1 MKVMA
6 MRYLVVLMVFLCASC
21 SSGLP
26 GLKPYHLDVQQGN
39 VVTSKMML
47 QLKPGM
53 TKSQVRYVMGTP
65 LLQDSFHQD
74 RWDYIYQMNKGGVI
88 IERRR
93 VILEFNNDGLA
104 KVRGD
109 VIPAGS
115 PGAENAPMATI
126 DDVKT
131 AKSDKTLLNEDPKK
145 SWTDRFKFWADDEK
159 TAAEKSSPEPEKPI
173 KKEDPEG
180 GWLKRGW
187 LANKLKSLSGQEKP
201 KLADEPVKQVEAPK
215 PVEAVVAEP
224 LQSAPEE
231 ALKAE
236 PRSEVV
242 AATDEKLVVVSE
254 AVAAPAEVLNAEA
267 TQQVNGPIADKAAL
281 PPEVIAA
288 PAEVAKVEVPVKK
301 EKSIPAKKLAKK
313 AQRAEPVNE
322 ATSQNIQDPKEE
334 IASMVN
340 AWADAWRTKNL
351 NAYFKFYSDN
361 FTVDGMTR
369 PAWIAQRKQRIAGQP
384 SAIDLKLENVSIDVA
399 AKTARVEFLQHY
411 SNGKFSD
418 HVVKELSLANEQNHW
433 VILRESVLSKPA
445 NLEIQKDNALTD
457 IPKVREATSDE
468 KSEAMPEKMIQDSA
482 KEALKSAPEAKS
494 EPVALPQEAKPVSVK
509 SEQPPPQ
516 EIKPEVKESK
526 PAITKPGSVKDPL
539 PSEDAPGYFERMLE
553 KIGF

>member
-21 SSGLP
+21 SSSLP
-26 GLKPYHLDVQQGN
+26 GLKPYHLDIQQGN

-74 RWDYIYQMNKGGVI
+74 RWDYIYQMNKGGEVV
-88 IERRR
+88 ERRR

-159 TAAEKSSPEPEKPI
+159 VGVLKTASEPEKT
-173 KKEDPEG
+173 KKEESKAS
-180 GWLKRGW
+180 WLSS
-187 LANKLKSLSGQEKP
+187 LKFWEDKDKSSVNVAQ
-201 KLADEPVKQVEAPK
+201 AKQVEELKPVEVMQASPVDLPKTEVTTEVVVPVDEKLASAPEEVNVPTEIAHAKEIVQVTPPAIESVEQLQEAGAK
-215 PVEAVVAEP
+215 PVEA
-224 LQSAPEE
+224 S
-231 ALKAE
+231 K
-236 PRSEVV
+236 
-242 AATDEKLVVVSE
+242 SE
-254 AVAAPAEVLNAEA
+254 AAV
-267 TQQVNGPIADKAAL
+267 KAKAS
-281 PPEVIAA
+281 VGR
-288 PAEVAKVEVPVKK
+288 
-301 EKSIPAKKLAKK
+301 KLAKK
-313 AQRAEPVNE
+313 TQPAEPVNE
-322 ATSQNIQDPKEE
+322 AASQNILDPKEE

-340 AWADAWRTKNL
+340 AWADAWRTKNI
-351 NAYFKFYSDN
+351 NAYFKFYSDK
-361 FTVDGMTR
+361 FTVDGMAR
-369 PAWIAQRKQRIAGQP
+369 QAWVAQRKQRIAGQP
-384 SAIDLKLENVSIDVA
+384 SAIDLKLENVAIDVD

-418 HVVKELSLANEQNHW
+418 HVVKELSLANEQNNW
-433 VILRESVLSKPA
+433 VILRESVLSKSA
-445 NLEIQKDNALTD
+445 NLDVQKDNVLAD

>member
-21 SSGLP
+21 SSSLP
-26 GLKPYHLDVQQGN
+26 GLKPYHLDIQQGN

-74 RWDYIYQMNKGGVI
+74 RWDYIYQMNKGGEVV
-88 IERRR
+88 ERRR

-159 TAAEKSSPEPEKPI
+159 VGVLKTASEPEKT
-173 KKEDPEG
+173 KKEESKAS
-180 GWLKRGW
+180 WLSS
-187 LANKLKSLSGQEKP
+187 LKFWEDKDKSSVNVAQ
-201 KLADEPVKQVEAPK
+201 AKQVEELKPVEVMQASPVDVPKTEVTTEVVVPVDEKLASAPEEVNVPTEIAHAKEIVQVTPPAIESVEQLQEAGAK
-215 PVEAVVAEP
+215 PVEA
-224 LQSAPEE
+224 S
-231 ALKAE
+231 K
-236 PRSEVV
+236 
-242 AATDEKLVVVSE
+242 SE
-254 AVAAPAEVLNAEA
+254 AAV
-267 TQQVNGPIADKAAL
+267 KAKAS
-281 PPEVIAA
+281 VGR
-288 PAEVAKVEVPVKK
+288 
-301 EKSIPAKKLAKK
+301 KLAKK
-313 AQRAEPVNE
+313 TQPAEPVNE
-322 ATSQNIQDPKEE
+322 AASQNILDPKEE

-340 AWADAWRTKNL
+340 AWADAWRTKNI
-351 NAYFKFYSDN
+351 NAYFKFYSDK

-369 PAWIAQRKQRIAGQP
+369 QAWVAQRKQRIAGQP
-384 SAIDLKLENVSIDVA
+384 SAIDLKLENVAIDVD

-418 HVVKELSLANEQNHW
+418 HVVKELSLANEQNNW
-433 VILRESVLSKPA
+433 VILRESVLSKSA
-445 NLEIQKDNALTD
+445 NLDVQKDNVLAD

>member
-21 SSGLP
+21 SSSLP
-26 GLKPYHLDVQQGN
+26 GLKPYHLDIQQGN

-74 RWDYIYQMNKGGVI
+74 RWDYIYQMNKGGEVV
-88 IERRR
+88 ERRR

-159 TAAEKSSPEPEKPI
+159 VGVLKTASEPEKT
-173 KKEDPEG
+173 KKEESKAS
-180 GWLKRGW
+180 WLSS
-187 LANKLKSLSGQEKP
+187 LKFWEDKDKSSVNVAQ
-201 KLADEPVKQVEAPK
+201 AKQVEELKPVEVMQASPVDVPKTEVTTEVVVPVDEKLASAPEEVNVPTEIAHAKEIVQVTPPAIESVEQLQEAGAK
-215 PVEAVVAEP
+215 PVEA
-224 LQSAPEE
+224 S
-231 ALKAE
+231 K
-236 PRSEVV
+236 
-242 AATDEKLVVVSE
+242 SE
-254 AVAAPAEVLNAEA
+254 AAV
-267 TQQVNGPIADKAAL
+267 KAKAS
-281 PPEVIAA
+281 VGR
-288 PAEVAKVEVPVKK
+288 
-301 EKSIPAKKLAKK
+301 KLAKK
-313 AQRAEPVNE
+313 TQPAEPVNE
-322 ATSQNIQDPKEE
+322 AASQNILDPKEE

-340 AWADAWRTKNL
+340 AWADAWRTKNI
-351 NAYFKFYSDN
+351 NAYFKFYSDK

-369 PAWIAQRKQRIAGQP
+369 QAWVAQRKQRIAGQP
-384 SAIDLKLENVSIDVA
+384 SAIDLKLENVSIDVD

-418 HVVKELSLANEQNHW
+418 HVVKELSLANEQNNW
-433 VILRESVLSKPA
+433 VILRESVLSKSA
-445 NLEIQKDNALTD
+445 NLDVQKDNVLAD

>member
-21 SSGLP
+21 SSSLP
-26 GLKPYHLDVQQGN
+26 GLKPYHLDIQQGN

-74 RWDYIYQMNKGGVI
+74 RWDYIYQMNKGGEVV
-88 IERRR
+88 ERRR

-159 TAAEKSSPEPEKPI
+159 VGVLKTASEPEKT
-173 KKEDPEG
+173 KKEESKAS
-180 GWLKRGW
+180 WLSS
-187 LANKLKSLSGQEKP
+187 LKFWEDKDKSSVNVAQ
-201 KLADEPVKQVEAPK
+201 AKQVEELKPVEVMQASPVDVPKTEVTTEVVVPVDEKLASAPEEVNVPTEIAHAKEIVQVTPPAIESVEQLQEAGAK
-215 PVEAVVAEP
+215 PVEA
-224 LQSAPEE
+224 S
-231 ALKAE
+231 K
-236 PRSEVV
+236 
-242 AATDEKLVVVSE
+242 SE
-254 AVAAPAEVLNAEA
+254 AAV
-267 TQQVNGPIADKAAL
+267 KAKAS
-281 PPEVIAA
+281 VGR
-288 PAEVAKVEVPVKK
+288 
-301 EKSIPAKKLAKK
+301 KLAKK
-313 AQRAEPVNE
+313 TQPAEPVNE
-322 ATSQNIQDPKEE
+322 AASQNILDPKEE

-340 AWADAWRTKNL
+340 AWADAWRTKNI
-351 NAYFKFYSDN
+351 NAYFKFYSDK

-369 PAWIAQRKQRIAGQP
+369 QAWVAQRKQRIAGQP
-384 SAIDLKLENVSIDVA
+384 SAIDLKLENVAIDVD

-418 HVVKELSLANEQNHW
+418 HVVKELSLANEQNNW
-433 VILRESVLSKPA
+433 VILRESVLSKSA
-445 NLEIQKDNALTD
+445 NLDVQKDNSLAD

-509 SEQPPPQ
+509 SEQPPPH

>member
-21 SSGLP
+21 SSSLP
-26 GLKPYHLDVQQGN
+26 GLKPYHLDIQQGN

-74 RWDYIYQMNKGGVI
+74 RWDYIYQMNKGGEVV
-88 IERRR
+88 ERRR

-159 TAAEKSSPEPEKPI
+159 VGVLKTASEPEKT
-173 KKEDPEG
+173 KKEESKAS
-180 GWLKRGW
+180 WLSS
-187 LANKLKSLSGQEKP
+187 LKFWEDKDKSSVNVVQ
-201 KLADEPVKQVEAPK
+201 AKQVEELKPGEVMQASPVDVPKTEVTTEVVVPVDEKLATAPEEVNVPTEIAHAKEIVQVTPPTIESVEQLQEAGAK
-215 PVEAVVAEP
+215 PVEA
-224 LQSAPEE
+224 S
-231 ALKAE
+231 K
-236 PRSEVV
+236 
-242 AATDEKLVVVSE
+242 SE
-254 AVAAPAEVLNAEA
+254 AAV
-267 TQQVNGPIADKAAL
+267 KAKAS
-281 PPEVIAA
+281 VGR
-288 PAEVAKVEVPVKK
+288 
-301 EKSIPAKKLAKK
+301 KLAKK
-313 AQRAEPVNE
+313 PQPAEPVNE
-322 ATSQNIQDPKEE
+322 AASQNILDPKEE

-340 AWADAWRTKNL
+340 AWADAWRTKNI
-351 NAYFKFYSDN
+351 NTYFKFYSDK

-369 PAWIAQRKQRIAGQP
+369 QAWVAQRKQRIAGQP
-384 SAIDLKLENVSIDVA
+384 SAIDLKLENVAIDVD

-418 HVVKELSLANEQNHW
+418 HVVKELSLANEQNNW
-433 VILRESVLSKPA
+433 VILRESVLSKSA
-445 NLEIQKDNALTD
+445 NLDVQKDNVLAD

-526 PAITKPGSVKDPL
+526 PAITKPGGVKDPL

>member
-21 SSGLP
+21 SSSLP
-26 GLKPYHLDVQQGN
+26 GLKPYHLDIQQGN

-74 RWDYIYQMNKGGVI
+74 RWDYIYQMNKGGEVV
-88 IERRR
+88 ERRR

-159 TAAEKSSPEPEKPI
+159 VGVLKTASEPEKT
-173 KKEDPEG
+173 KKEESKAS
-180 GWLKRGW
+180 WLSS
-187 LANKLKSLSGQEKP
+187 LKFWEDKDKSSVNVAQ
-201 KLADEPVKQVEAPK
+201 AKQVEELKPVEVMQASPVDVPKTEVTTEVVVPVDEKLASAPEEVNVPTEIAHAKEIVQVTPPAIESVEQLQEAGAK
-215 PVEAVVAEP
+215 PVEA
-224 LQSAPEE
+224 S
-231 ALKAE
+231 K
-236 PRSEVV
+236 
-242 AATDEKLVVVSE
+242 SE
-254 AVAAPAEVLNAEA
+254 AAV
-267 TQQVNGPIADKAAL
+267 KAKAS
-281 PPEVIAA
+281 VGR
-288 PAEVAKVEVPVKK
+288 
-301 EKSIPAKKLAKK
+301 KLAKK
-313 AQRAEPVNE
+313 TQPAEPVNE
-322 ATSQNIQDPKEE
+322 AASQNILDPKEE

-340 AWADAWRTKNL
+340 AWADAWRTKNI
-351 NAYFKFYSDN
+351 NAYFKFYSDK

-369 PAWIAQRKQRIAGQP
+369 QAWVAQRKQRIAGQP
-384 SAIDLKLENVSIDVA
+384 SAIDLKLENVAIDVD

-418 HVVKELSLANEQNHW
+418 HVVKELSLANEQNNW
-433 VILRESVLSKPA
+433 VILRESVLSKSA
-445 NLEIQKDNALTD
+445 NLDVQKDNVLAD

-494 EPVALPQEAKPVSVK
+494 EPVVLPQEAKPVSVK

>member
-21 SSGLP
+21 SSSLP
-26 GLKPYHLDVQQGN
+26 GLKPYHLDIQQGN

-74 RWDYIYQMNKGGVI
+74 RWDYIYQMNKGGEVV
-88 IERRR
+88 ERRR

-159 TAAEKSSPEPEKPI
+159 VGVLKTASEPEKT
-173 KKEDPEG
+173 KKEESKAS
-180 GWLKRGW
+180 WLSS
-187 LANKLKSLSGQEKP
+187 LKFWEDKDKSSVNVAQ
-201 KLADEPVKQVEAPK
+201 AKQVEELKPVEVMQASPVDVPKTEVTTEVVVPVDEKLASAPEEVNVPTEIAHAKEIVQVTPPAIESVEQLQEAGAK
-215 PVEAVVAEP
+215 PVEA
-224 LQSAPEE
+224 S
-231 ALKAE
+231 K
-236 PRSEVV
+236 
-242 AATDEKLVVVSE
+242 SE
-254 AVAAPAEVLNAEA
+254 AAV
-267 TQQVNGPIADKAAL
+267 KAKAS
-281 PPEVIAA
+281 VGR
-288 PAEVAKVEVPVKK
+288 
-301 EKSIPAKKLAKK
+301 KLAKK
-313 AQRAEPVNE
+313 TQPAEPVNE
-322 ATSQNIQDPKEE
+322 AASQNILDPKEE

-340 AWADAWRTKNL
+340 AWADAWRTKNI
-351 NAYFKFYSDN
+351 NAYFKFYSDK

-369 PAWIAQRKQRIAGQP
+369 QAWVAQRKQRIAGQP
-384 SAIDLKLENVSIDVA
+384 SAIDLKLENVAIDVD

-418 HVVKELSLANEQNHW
+418 HVVKELSLANEQNNW
-433 VILRESVLSKPA
+433 VILRESVLSKSA
-445 NLEIQKDNALTD
+445 NLDVQKDNSLAD

-494 EPVALPQEAKPVSVK
+494 EPVVLPQEAKPVSVK